1 MNPHSVRLERSYRHF
16 GEKQACLQMEDSSC
30 PSSSTHDPQSQPT
43 LFSKATA
50 DKEKKA
56 FDLIEVT
63 GGGTFI
69 TVQEGLG
76 TQG

>member
-1 MNPHSVRLERSYRHF
+1 
-16 GEKQACLQMEDSSC
+16 MEDSSC

-43 LFSKATA
+43 IFSKATE

-69 TVQEGLG
+69 MVKEGLG
-76 TQG
+76 THG